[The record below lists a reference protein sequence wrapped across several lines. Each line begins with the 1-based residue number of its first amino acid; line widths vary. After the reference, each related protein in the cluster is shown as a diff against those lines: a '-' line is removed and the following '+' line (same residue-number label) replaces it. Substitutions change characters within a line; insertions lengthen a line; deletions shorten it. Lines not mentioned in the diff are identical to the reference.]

1 MEYIY
6 AALILH
12 KLKKE
17 INESNITSIIKAAGT
32 EVNDAKVKSLITSLE
47 DIEID
52 KILESSSSNLI
63 QDTATSQSSTTS
75 QQTEKKE
82 QTTKDK
88 SEKNE
93 KTEEQAMEGLASLFG

>member
-17 INESNITSIIKAAGT
+17 INESNIASIIKAAGT
-32 EVNDAKVKSLITSLE
+32 EVNDAKVKSLIASLE

-63 QDTATSQSSTTS
+63 QNTVTQQSPAASK
-75 QQTEKKE
+75 QTEKKE
-82 QTTKDK
+82 QTTNEK
-88 SEKNE
+88 SEKKE